1 MQQCWGLQP
10 WTFRTP
16 GRHSTNCI
24 LAQDPLRGHS
34 PGLKQFIL
42 HSHSLP
48 LPSSLLNV
56 LMSSTERQAHS
67 CLRACVC
74 LLFPHLR
81 APAYY
86 LLYPSHAQIRA
97 ACSGGCL
104 GCIPHGCEVPMWLCV
119 THQSLGSGFTRAA
132 LLQQNGFEISPFE
145 IRTPVWDTHFFLV
158 LGNPEPRGLS
168 DSSHHRV
175 TPPSSL
181 LVLLSQKHI
190 S

>member
-10 WTFRTP
+10 WTFCTP

-42 HSHSLP
+42 HSHR
-48 LPSSLLNV
+48 LPSSFLLIEC
-56 LMSSTERQAHS
+56 SDE
-67 CLRACVC
+67 LRRTAGSLLPPSLCVC
-74 LLFPHLR
+74 YSLILR

-132 LLQQNGFEISPFE
+132 LLQQNEFEISPFQNSC
-145 IRTPVWDTHFFLV
+145 
-158 LGNPEPRGLS
+158 LGHPLLLGAGEPRAQRALRFIPS
-168 DSSHHRV
+168 QSH
-175 TPPSSL
+175 TPSSL